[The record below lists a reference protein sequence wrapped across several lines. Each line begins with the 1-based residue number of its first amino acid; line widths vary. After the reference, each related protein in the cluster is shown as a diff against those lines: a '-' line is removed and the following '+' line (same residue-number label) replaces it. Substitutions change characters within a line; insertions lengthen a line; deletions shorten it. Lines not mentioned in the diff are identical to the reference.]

1 MKKVGIV
8 FLLGCMMAVASVYS
22 QDPVFFEDFNDGIG
36 TWWVGFEA
44 SVSASGTY
52 SIDNAGV
59 LSGDNSLMIQ
69 IDEGG
74 TANWHV
80 QALNND
86 VVMENG
92 KTYDLYFM
100 ALSDVPISVNVMFK
114 KTVEPWTQFTNFPE
128 VAIGGDQV
136 HFGPYSW
143 TCNQNDASY
152 AVNFS
157 LGRYDNVIVFIDSIA
172 VVEHVETA
180 VEGCCPEQVDALP
193 NSCALAQNYP
203 NPFNPSTTIPYELS
217 APAEV
222 SLGVYNLNG
231 QLVRTLVQTAQGA
244 GAYQATWNGTDLTGQ
259 SVSSGI
265 YICRLDVKGS
275 AIHYSNSLKMF
286 LMK

>member
-8 FLLGCMMAVASVYS
+8 FLLGCMMLVVSAYS
-22 QDPVFFEDFNDGIG
+22 QDPVYFEDFDDGMG
-36 TWWVGFEA
+36 TWWVGFQAGEA
-44 SVSASGTY
+44 EGTS

-59 LSGDNSLMIQ
+59 LSGDNSLMIE
-69 IDEGG
+69 ITTGG

-100 ALSDVPISVNVMFK
+100 ALSDVPISIDVMFK
-114 KTVEPWTQFTNFPE
+114 KTDSPYTQYTNFPA
-128 VAIGGDQV
+128 VAIGGDKV

-143 TCNQNDASY
+143 ACNQNDASY
-152 AVNFS
+152 AVDWA
-157 LGRYDNVIVFIDSIA
+157 LGRYDNVIVFLDSVA
-172 VVEHVETA
+172 VVEHVDTA
-180 VEGCCPEQVDALP
+180 VEGCCPDQIAAMP
-193 NSCALAQNYP
+193 STCTMAQNYP

-217 APAEV
+217 APADV

-231 QLVRTLVQTAQGA
+231 QLVQTLVQNTQGA
-244 GAYQATWNGTDLTGQ
+244 GTYLATWDGTDMTGQ
-259 SVSSGI
+259 AVSSGI
-265 YICRLDVKGS
+265 YICRLDVKGN
-275 AIHYSNSLKMF
+275 AVHYSNSLKMF